1 MFQVSEGVSRV
12 KVMRKRRSQ
21 AALRLDQVQSLSL
34 AELGDHLRQ
43 CRDEKGLSLEQIAA
57 TTKIQRRL
65 LQAIESGQM
74 DVLPESV
81 YIRGLLKR
89 FAEALDLPGDEF
101 AERFPVDAVRPQPRF
116 WIYWSWGQL
125 QPIHLYFLY
134 VFLIFSSVNG
144 LSMLMNRSAPSSAS
158 SIPLELELPDCRPTE
173 IKNPEETKGAQKVSA
188 NSTQKLSLKEFVSS
202 ALKTAFPL
210 TDALIGEPMTQLKTY
225 QAALQQLP
233 APSAIPQ
240 DKPVQVLVSVKEQSW
255 MRVTVD
261 EENSFEGILSPGVQ
275 RTWAGEK
282 NVTIRAG
289 NAGGVLVAFNNESPK
304 PLGDA
309 GAVEEVSFSPK
320 P

>member
-1 MFQVSEGVSRV
+1 V
-12 KVMRKRRSQ
+12 KLMRKRRSQ

-34 AELGDHLRQ
+34 AELGEHLHQR
-43 CRDEKGLSLEQIAA
+43 RDQKGLSLEQVAA

-65 LQAIESGQM
+65 LQAIEAGQM

-89 FAEALDLPGDEF
+89 FAEALDLPGEEF
-101 AERFPVDAVRPQPRF
+101 AQQFPVDTVSTRPRF

-144 LSMLMNRSAPSSAS
+144 LSMLMSRSAPSSAS
-158 SIPLELELPDCRPTE
+158 SLPLELELPDRPATQA
-173 IKNPEETKGAQKVSA
+173 KKTADQ
-188 NSTQKLSLKEFVSS
+188 QKLNLKEFASS
-202 ALKTAFPL
+202 ALKSAFPL
-210 TDALIGEPMTQLKTY
+210 TDVLTLEPIAHLKT
-225 QAALQQLP
+225 QQTALQKLP
-233 APSAIPQ
+233 APSPVAP

-261 EENSFEGILSPGVQ
+261 EENSFEGILSAGVQ

-289 NAGGVLVAFNNESPK
+289 NAGGVLVALNDQTPK

-309 GAVEEVSFSPK
+309 GAVEEVSFSSTP
-320 P
+320 

>member
-1 MFQVSEGVSRV
+1 M

-43 CRDEKGLSLEQIAA
+43 CRDQKGLSLEQIAA

-65 LQAIESGQM
+65 LQAIETGQM

-89 FAEALDLPGDEF
+89 FAEALDLPGEEF
-101 AERFPVDAVRPQPRF
+101 AQRFPVDTLRPQARF
-116 WIYWSWGQL
+116 WIHWNWGQL

-144 LSMLMNRSAPSSAS
+144 LSVIMNRSAPSSAS
-158 SIPLELELPDCRPTE
+158 SLPVELELPDRRPTE
-173 IKNPEETKGAQKVSA
+173 TKNTKDSKNNPQKVSA
-188 NSTQKLSLKEFVSS
+188 QKLKLKEFASS
-202 ALKTAFPL
+202 ALKNAFPL
-210 TDALIGEPMTQLKTY
+210 TDVLIREPMAYLKTY

-233 APSAIPQ
+233 APSTVPP

-261 EENSFEGILSPGVQ
+261 EENSFEGILSAGVQ

-289 NAGGVLVAFNNESPK
+289 NAGGVLVAFNDQTPK

-309 GAVEEVSFSPK
+309 GAVEEVSFSSK